1 MSNSFSIIHPLVT
14 LEIKLEI
21 EKLYIHEETIAEIV
35 ERLSDEIERD
45 AHVKHPV
52 IVDKETLVVL
62 DGMHR
67 VAALQ
72 HLGCKLI
79 PVCTVDYNN
88 PNITVGSWFRVV
100 GNDHEKGED
109 LREKVEELGY
119 ILQEIADSELER
131 KICDGEIMLGIVTS
145 RKCYGILGKTESVK
159 ETYEHV
165 KRLEENLKNV
175 GYKIG
180 YETESDSIN
189 KVKSGEAL
197 AAIIAPRI
205 TKRDVV
211 ANALKGEVFV
221 HKSTRHVIPAR
232 PLFVNVP
239 LNWLDMNSEEANKL
253 LFKYLSKKKL
263 RRLPRGQTLDRRYE
277 EELYVFSDT

>member
-72 HLGCKLI
+72 HLGYKLI

-119 ILQEIADSELER
+119 SLQEIADSELER

-159 ETYEHV
+159 KTYEHV
-165 KRLEENLKNV
+165 KRLEADLRKV
-175 GYKIG
+175 GYNIG
-180 YETESDSIN
+180 YETESDSMN

-205 TKRDVV
+205 TKVDVV
-211 ANALKGEVFV
+211 TAALKGEVFV

-239 LNWLDMNSEEANKL
+239 LDWLNMDSEEANKL
-253 LFKYLSKKKL
+253 LLEYLSKKKL
-263 RRLPRGQTLDRRYE
+263 TRLPRGQTLDRRYE
-277 EELYVFSDT
+277 EELYVFSDK

>member
-1 MSNSFSIIHPLVT
+1 MSNGFSINHPLVT

-21 EKLYIHEETIAEIV
+21 EKLYIHEETIVEIV

-79 PVCTVDYNN
+79 PVCMVDYGN
-88 PNITVGSWFRVV
+88 PNITVGSWFRVI
-100 GNDHEKGED
+100 GNDQEKSEKLRED
-109 LREKVEELGY
+109 LEQLGY
-119 ILQEIADSELER
+119 TLQEVADSELER
-131 KICDGEIMLGIVTS
+131 KLYDAEIMLGIATS
-145 RKCYGILGKTESVK
+145 RRCYGILGKTESVK
-159 ETYEHV
+159 KTYEHV
-165 KRLEENLKNV
+165 KRLEADLRKV
-175 GYKIG
+175 GYNIG
-180 YETESDSIN
+180 YETESDSMN

-205 TKRDVV
+205 TKADVV
-211 ANALKGEVFV
+211 TAALKGEVFV

-239 LNWLDMNSEEANKL
+239 LDWLNMDSEEANKL
-253 LFKYLSKKKL
+253 LLEYLSKKKL
-263 RRLPRGQTLDRRYE
+263 TRLPRGQTLDRRYE
-277 EELYVFSDT
+277 EELYVFSDK

>member
-100 GNDHEKGED
+100 GDDQEKSED

-119 ILQEIADSELER
+119 SLQEIADSELER

-145 RKCYGILGKTESVK
+145 RKCYGILGKIESVK
-159 ETYEHV
+159 ETYEHI
-165 KRLEENLKNV
+165 KRLEANLKNV
-175 GYKIG
+175 GYKIS
-180 YETESDSIN
+180 YETESDSVN

-211 ANALKGEVFV
+211 TNALKGEVFV

-239 LNWLDMNSEEANKL
+239 LNWLEMNSEEANKL
-253 LFKYLSKKKL
+253 LFEYLSKKKL